1 VGGDG
6 GGRGREAGSYTAGE
20 PRVSDLTA
28 REVASASAGRTVRI
42 PSDPF
47 AWLDPKPR
55 IRITGFVKY

>member
-55 IRITGFVKY
+55 I